1 MYDSQKQCQNWFLQI
16 FYFSLTNHEVIN
28 LYKVICTETI
38 LCFCS
43 FVIKLVSG
51 TVCSVSATS
60 LAICVANTSF
70 FLSIHYLLFLSHNK
84 FRIINVIKK
93 DFMWEFEFQLPF
105 SRFLPTCHSWLVP
118 SPRRW
123 NKFKQNEKQTIFC
136 EFLFTINALLLNA

>member
-1 MYDSQKQCQNWFLQI
+1 MIDKNIVGKQNMFYLANCNLCSGHKEGDFYI
-16 FYFSLTNHEVIN
+16 FSSYNAKSVFYNFFYFSLTNHEVIN

-93 DFMWEFEFQLPF
+93 DFM
-105 SRFLPTCHSWLVP
+105 
-118 SPRRW
+118 
-123 NKFKQNEKQTIFC
+123 
-136 EFLFTINALLLNA
+136 

>member
-1 MYDSQKQCQNWFLQI
+1 MFHSAIITIVWFTKTLLVGKTCFTLQIAIDVADIKRGIFTFSAVIMPKLFFTI

-93 DFMWEFEFQLPF
+93 DFMWEFEF
-105 SRFLPTCHSWLVP
+105 
-118 SPRRW
+118 
-123 NKFKQNEKQTIFC
+123 
-136 EFLFTINALLLNA
+136 